1 MDANMSM
8 VDELKR
14 LFELR
19 ASGALSEDQYRK
31 KLAALF
37 SDKAEKPKAS
47 YGSHLWNWVIV
58 AALLAIWIATGFM
71 TGPDHEEAPTS
82 VDTYYTGKSF
92 PTSSGV
98 AL

>member
-1 MDANMSM
+1 MSK

-14 LFELR
+14 LFRLR

-31 KLAALF
+31 KLAALT
-37 SDKAEKPKAS
+37 SNKGEKRKNS
-47 YGSHLWNWVIV
+47 RGSPFWGWVIV
-58 AALLAIWIATGFM
+58 AALLATWIATGFM
-71 TGPDHEEAPTS
+71 TRPDHEEAPTS